1 MPIRLYY
8 LIKLLKSE
16 KAMLSM
22 VRAYTKINAFMPIT
36 KEVRTVKTVHIGHM
50 QIFMNVMP
58 SYW

>member
-50 QIFMNVMP
+50 
-58 SYW
+58 